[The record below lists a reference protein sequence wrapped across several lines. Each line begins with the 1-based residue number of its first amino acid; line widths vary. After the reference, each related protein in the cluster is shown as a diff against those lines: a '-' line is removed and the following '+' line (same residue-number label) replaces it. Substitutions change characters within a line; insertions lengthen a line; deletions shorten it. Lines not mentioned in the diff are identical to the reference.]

1 MATPRSARYA
11 LIALP
16 IPVDIIYT
24 YDIPTELSGK
34 VTVGTG
40 VVVPFGRKVLTGVV
54 VDTAHETDVEKTRSV
69 LDVIDEKPVLSKEQ
83 LELTRWVGDYYL
95 CSWGEAIRAILPP
108 GIDSSSQ
115 LQIERLPDS
124 EPRGTLSD
132 RQRHVL
138 SVLASDGK
146 LAFSAL
152 RKSVPGLT
160 RLDIRRLSNQG
171 LLHTTNVVR
180 GPRTRALEE
189 TRVRLSTDPPADP
202 PRGIRQQAILE
213 LLVDRNEDLTQGEI
227 IRRTGSSSSTIRRLA
242 ELGYVET
249 FRQRVDRSRG
259 HLTDV
264 DRVHVGE
271 LRPAQTD
278 ALETIKEAISG
289 ASYATFLL
297 HGVTGSGK
305 TEVYIRALREAR
317 KRGRSAIILVPEISL
332 TPQTVRRFRSHFGD
346 EIAVMHSRMSPG
358 ERFDAWTGIR
368 AGRYPVVIGPRS
380 AVFAPVSDLGL
391 IIVDEEHEPSYKQF
405 EPAPRYHARDVAVV
419 RARRN
424 GAVCVLGSATP
435 SLESLSNTRAGKYG
449 LLSMPD
455 RIPRTSGVSVLP
467 TVRIVDLRSAENYIE
482 PGTALSPTLISAI
495 KDRLDRKEQVIL
507 LQNRRGYAPYV
518 ACSTCGWSLEC
529 EDCSVSMTFH
539 KTRSHLRCH
548 YCGRTAKMP
557 RACPKCGNTTLL
569 QSGVG
574 TQRVEEELIDRL
586 PGARVLRMDFDT
598 TSKKDA
604 HHKILDRFGRGEA
617 DILLGTQM
625 VAKGLD
631 FGRVTLVGVINADT
645 GLYFPDIRAEERSFQ
660 LLTQVA
666 GRAGRADLVGE
677 VILQTR
683 QPGHRVIQYALQHD
697 YTGFAAAALPERK
710 MLGYPPAGR
719 MIACLFT
726 GPDEQRVLSISRR
739 WTRMLSTIAPALDV
753 LGPSPSFVGK
763 VRRLFR
769 TQVVIKIDP
778 SKSPAGA
785 RAAIRETNSA
795 FGTFPTGYRLA
806 VDVDPV
812 STL

>member
-1 MATPRSARYA
+1 MRSSDPYA
-11 LIALP
+11 LVALP
-16 IPVDIIYT
+16 LPVDTLYT
-24 YDIPTELSGK
+24 YDIPAELSGQ
-34 VTVGTG
+34 VTVGSG

-54 VDTAHETDVEKTRSV
+54 VDTARETELKKTRSV
-69 LDVIDEKPVLSKEQ
+69 LDVINNEPVLSAEQ
-83 LELTRWVGDYYL
+83 LELTRWIAEYYL

-115 LQIERLPDS
+115 LRIERIPDVM
-124 EPRGTLSD
+124 PQGTLSD

-138 SVLASDGK
+138 SVLSSDGT
-146 LAFSAL
+146 LAFNAL

-160 RLDIRRLSNQG
+160 RLDIRRLSSQG
-171 LLHTTNVVR
+171 LVRTSNVVR
-180 GPRTRALEE
+180 GPRTKALEE
-189 TRVRLSTDPPADP
+189 TLVRLSNEPSIDP
-202 PRGIRQQAILE
+202 PRGIRQQAVLQ
-213 LLVDRNEDLTQGEI
+213 LLVEADEDVTQGEI
-227 IRRTGSSSSTIRRLA
+227 IRKTGSSSSTIRRLE

-249 FRQRVDRSRG
+249 FRQRVDRSRNR
-259 HLTDV
+259 LADV
-264 DRVHVGE
+264 STVHVGE
-271 LRPAQTD
+271 LRPAQTE
-278 ALETIKEAISG
+278 ALDRISKSVSDG
-289 ASYATFLL
+289 SYATFLL

-317 KRGRSAIILVPEISL
+317 DRGCSAIILVPEISL

-368 AGRYPVVIGPRS
+368 AGRYPIVIGPRS
-380 AVFAPVSDLGL
+380 AVFAPVSNLGL

-405 EPAPRYHARDVAVV
+405 EPAPRYHARDVAVF
-419 RARRN
+419 RARKN
-424 GAVCVLGSATP
+424 NAVCVLGSATP
-435 SLESLSNTRAGKYG
+435 SLESLSNARSGKYG
-449 LLSMPD
+449 MLSMPD
-455 RIPRTSGVSVLP
+455 RIPRTSGESVLP

-482 PGTALSPTLISAI
+482 PGTALSPALISAI
-495 KDRLDRKEQVIL
+495 KERLERKEQVIL

-548 YCGRTAKMP
+548 YCGRTSKLP

-586 PGARVLRMDFDT
+586 PGARILRMDFDT

-604 HHKILDRFGRGEA
+604 HHKILDLFGRGEA

-631 FGRVTLVGVINADT
+631 FGRVTLVGVVNADT

-697 YTGFAAAALPERK
+697 YNRFAAAALPERE

-739 WTRMLSTIAPALDV
+739 WARTLSEIAPMFDV

-763 VRRLFR
+763 IRRQFR

-778 SKSPAGA
+778 SKSPARA
-785 RAAIRETNSA
+785 RAAIRETNIE
-795 FGTFPTGYRLA
+795 FGTLPTGYRMA